1 MHSTTTSAD
10 VRVALW
16 GWSGQMQEG
25 GETIMQRLDKGLE
38 VGDVV
43 EVKKILKEDEWALAS
58 RPGQDKVT
66 LFSEL
71 KRITEEAMKVFVLCH
86 FCGLAFRICCAHEEA
101 ESEKECSG
109 VELLSSQCI

>member
-1 MHSTTTSAD
+1 MHSTTKSAD

-25 GETIMQRLDKGLE
+25 GETIMQRLDGGLE
-38 VGDVV
+38 VGDVL
-43 EVKKILKEDEWALAS
+43 EVKKVLKEHEWALAS

-71 KRITEEAMKVFVLCH
+71 
-86 FCGLAFRICCAHEEA
+86 
-101 ESEKECSG
+101 
-109 VELLSSQCI
+109 